1 MTKDEISKLPTPETD
16 ALVHYLQHREA
27 TNEELGADD
36 IGELIQFAQLREQRL
51 AAAVM
56 ALEDCRKELLGA
68 EHHVPSHTWSL
79 AIQRVVGESKETIAA
94 IRGGK

>member
-1 MTKDEISKLPTPETD
+1 MKPEDIAKLPTPQTD
-16 ALVHYLQHREA
+16 
-27 TNEELGADD
+27 ELADKED
-36 IGELIQFAQLREQRL
+36 HGWEFVSANLSRSLEQRL